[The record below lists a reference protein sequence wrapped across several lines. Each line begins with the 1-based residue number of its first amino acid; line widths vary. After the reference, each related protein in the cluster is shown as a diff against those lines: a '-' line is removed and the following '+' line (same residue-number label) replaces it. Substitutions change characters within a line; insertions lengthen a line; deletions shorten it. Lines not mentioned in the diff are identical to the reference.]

1 MKDTKKRNALRKYQ
15 DRLYASL
22 IKRGYNDHD
31 RIQLLRPDG
40 YYYTVQD
47 IKDYLIFGI
56 DAITEIN

>member
-1 MKDTKKRNALRKYQ
+1 MKDTEKRNALRKYQ
-15 DRLYASL
+15 DRLYTSL
-22 IKRGYNDHD
+22 IKRGYNDND

-56 DAITEIN
+56 DEITEIN